1 MPMVGNVDTATDP
14 HVVKALDII
23 QESCQGRGTARLAY
37 QAAMQAHGHHLG
49 AAVQSFLTQVVE
61 RIL

>member
-14 HVVKALDII
+14 NVVKTLGIV
-23 QESCQGRGTARLAY
+23 QESCQGHATPRFAY
-37 QAAMQAHGHHLG
+37 QSAMQAHRHHLW
-49 AAVQSFLTQVVE
+49 AAVQSFLAQVVE